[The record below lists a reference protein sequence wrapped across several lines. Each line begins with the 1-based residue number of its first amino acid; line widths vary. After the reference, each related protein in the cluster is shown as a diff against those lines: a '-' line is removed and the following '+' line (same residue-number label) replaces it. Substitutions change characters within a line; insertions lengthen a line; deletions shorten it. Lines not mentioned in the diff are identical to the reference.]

1 MQIEIPP
8 SSNGFSC
15 QYPLINYPGEE
26 DPNEELK
33 QTLEDVVC
41 KAQPRTNTLLG
52 FLQNLGMDFLIDG
65 HRSLIWEVQLGGL
78 EKSIPV

>member
-1 MQIEIPP
+1 MIVFGLGKNLLFKSVLGHCGI
-8 SSNGFSC
+8 SC
-15 QYPLINYPGEE
+15 QYPLINYPGE

-52 FLQNLGMDFLIDG
+52 FLQNLGFNPDAF
-65 HRSLIWEVQLGGL
+65 S
-78 EKSIPV
+78 